1 VCSGS
6 RPAGRGWEKELG
18 NSDFIRIFMEIITRV
33 MTTKLTLTLDDKVIR
48 KAKRYAKIKGRS
60 VSELVENYFKSIT
73 EPENSEPDELTPTVR
88 SLMGSFKAPKDF
100 DYKKILRDEKLRK
113 YE

>member
-1 VCSGS
+1 
-6 RPAGRGWEKELG
+6 
-18 NSDFIRIFMEIITRV
+18 

-48 KAKRYAKIKGRS
+48 GAKRYAKAKGRS
-60 VSELVENYFKSIT
+60 VSELVESYFKSIT
-73 EPENSEPDELTPTVR
+73 EPDVDQSDELSSSVK

-100 DYKKILRDEKLRK
+100 DYKKILRDEKRRK